1 MKLLNRKYFNSTSS
15 FESVFFY
22 FPGKELCFLWRTV
35 PVSVTIQG
43 LEFVRVRLTL
53 PFFILGVLNPNKW
66 PETVYFKVF
75 FFLISL
81 FPQASK
87 ISLNWSWLSALNLIC
102 FSLTIL
108 SLHVTLSLQ
117 FAQLP
122 SGLNK
127 GDWIFR
133 RDYRVMYFL
142 MINRSTVLV

>member
-1 MKLLNRKYFNSTSS
+1 M
-15 FESVFFY
+15 
-22 FPGKELCFLWRTV
+22 

-127 GDWIFR
+127 GD
-133 RDYRVMYFL
+133 
-142 MINRSTVLV
+142 